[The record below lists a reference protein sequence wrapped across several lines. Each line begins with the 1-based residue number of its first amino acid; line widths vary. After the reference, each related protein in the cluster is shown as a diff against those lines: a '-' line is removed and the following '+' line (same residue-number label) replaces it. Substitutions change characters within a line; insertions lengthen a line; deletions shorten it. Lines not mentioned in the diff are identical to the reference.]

1 MIPVIAIV
9 GRPNVGKSTLF
20 NYLTKSRAALV
31 ASIPGLTRDRIYG
44 EGRSDEHPFIV
55 IDTGGLEGVQPD
67 IESLVAAQALQAIQ
81 EADIILFVVDG
92 RTGLTT
98 SDEVIANKLRRLHK
112 TIFLVVN
119 KTDGVDIDTAVA
131 DFYQLGLGEPYP
143 IAALH
148 GRGVTTLLNKI
159 LKEIPVVPEHEA
171 LRLEEGIKI
180 AFIGRPNVGKSTLIN
195 RILGEQR
202 VIVSEIS
209 GTTRESIFIPFTRRN
224 KNYTLIDTAGI
235 RRRPKVTEKVEKFSI
250 VKSLQAIDE
259 ANVVVLVIDAKEGV
273 TEQDLRLLRFILDA
287 GRALVITINK
297 WDNLTHYEREQ
308 VKNELDRRLT
318 FIDFAELHFISALH
332 GTGVNNIFTSIN
344 KAYHSA
350 TKKLPTP
357 QLTRILQRSITA
369 HKLPL
374 TRGRKIKLLYA
385 HVGGYNPPLI
395 IIHGRQTQAIPKS
408 YRKYLEKAFRDAL
421 NLTGTP
427 IKIEFRNDGNR

>member
-44 EGRSDEHPFIV
+44 EGKIDEHAYIA
-55 IDTGGLEGVQPD
+55 IDTGGLEG
-67 IESLVAAQALQAIQ
+67 AQQGLENLIATQVLQAIQ
-81 EADIILFVVDG
+81 EADAILFTVDG
-92 RTGLTT
+92 REGLTT
-98 SDEVIANKLRRLHK
+98 SDEIIANKLRRLHK

-119 KTDGVDIDTAVA
+119 KTDGIDIDTAVA

-148 GRGVTTLLNKI
+148 GRGVTTLLNKV
-159 LKEIPVVPEHEA
+159 LTQIPVVPEHKVP
-171 LRLEEGIKI
+171 RLEEGIKI

-202 VIVSEIS
+202 VIVSEIP

-235 RRRPKVTEKVEKFSI
+235 RRRHKITEKIEKFSI
-250 VKSLQAIDE
+250 VKSLQAINE
-259 ANVVVLVIDAKEGV
+259 ANVVVLVIDAKEGI

-297 WDNLTHYEREQ
+297 WDKLTHYEREQ
-308 VKNELDRRLT
+308 VKKELDRRLT

-332 GTGVNNIFTSIN
+332 GTRVNNVFASIN
-344 KAYHSA
+344 KAFHSA
-350 TKKLPTP
+350 TKKMPTP
-357 QLTRILQRSITA
+357 QLTRILQRAITA

-374 TRGRKIKLLYA
+374 AHGKEIKLLYA
-385 HVGGYNPPLI
+385 HAGGYNPPLI
-395 IIHGRQTQAIPKS
+395 IIHGKQTHAIPKS
-408 YRKYLEKAFRDAL
+408 YRKYLEKVFRDAL

-427 IKIEFRNDGNR
+427 IRIEFRSNENG

>member
-44 EGRSDEHPFIV
+44 EGKINEHVYIV
-55 IDTGGLEGVQPD
+55 IDTGGLEGAQQD

-81 EADIILFVVDG
+81 EADVILFVVDG
-92 RTGLTT
+92 REGLTT
-98 SDEVIANKLRRLHK
+98 SDEIIAKKLRRLHK

-119 KTDGVDIDTAVA
+119 KTDGIDIDTAVA
-131 DFYQLGLGEPYP
+131 DFYKLGLGEPYP

-148 GRGVTTLLNKI
+148 GHGVTTLLNKI
-159 LKEIPVVPEHEA
+159 LKEIPITAEHEVP
-171 LRLEEGIKI
+171 REKGIKI

-195 RILGEQR
+195 RILGEPR
-202 VIVSEIS
+202 VIVSEHP
-209 GTTRESIFIPFTRRN
+209 GTTRESIFIPFIRRD

-235 RRRPKVTEKVEKFSI
+235 RRRRKVTEKIEKFSI

-259 ANVVVLVIDAKEGV
+259 ANVVVLVIDAKEGI

-287 GRALVITINK
+287 GRALLITINK
-297 WDNLTHYEREQ
+297 WDKLSNYEREQ
-308 VKNELDRRLT
+308 VKKELNRRLT
-318 FIDFAELHFISALH
+318 FINFAEQHFISALH
-332 GTGVNNIFTSIN
+332 GTGINNIFTSIN

-357 QLTRILQRSITA
+357 QLTRILQCSIAA
-369 HKLPL
+369 HKPALV
-374 TRGRKIKLLYA
+374 RGRKIKLLYA

-395 IIHGRQTQAIPKS
+395 IIHGRQTQAIPKA
-408 YRKYLEKAFRDAL
+408 YRKYLEKSFRDAL

-427 IKIEFRNDGNR
+427 IRIEFRNDENR